1 MVVTYKTIKN
11 IEFPVYEVYSENWD
25 YSDGL
30 LRIDT
35 EIVDDRNQP
44 GSNLGVRRLQTPHKN
59 LYPLKKQLDYRGILK
74 SSTKTFIDTNGKL
87 FHYEKTKF
95 PKLKYHKIKK
105 LTLKEKASTL
115 YLYGVNFPFII
126 PRPPDS
132 SINYAGVLY
141 LDNLP
146 WILYNY
152 SEEAQKDSRKKV

>member
-1 MVVTYKTIKN
+1 MVVTYKTVKN

-30 LRIDT
+30 ARIDT

-44 GSNLGVRRLQTPHKN
+44 GSTLGVRRLQTPHRN
-59 LYPLKKQLDYRGILK
+59 LYPLKKQLDYRGLLK
-74 SSTKTFIDTNGKL
+74 SSVKTFIDSHGKL
-87 FHYEKTKF
+87 FSYEKTKF
-95 PKLKYHKIKK
+95 AKLKYHKIKK
-105 LTLKEKASTL
+105 ITLKEKASLL
-115 YLYGVNFPFII
+115 YLKDVNFPFVI

-141 LDNLP
+141 LDNIP

-152 SEEAQKDSRKKV
+152 SDSFEKDSRRKV